1 MKNVKLKICGMRH
14 PENIQEVASLHPDY
28 LGFIFYEKSPRNFE
42 GIIPKIPQSIK
53 KVGVFVDANIDFIK
67 KKINQYNLD
76 IIQLHGDESVDYI
89 KELKTNCLVEHSRD
103 LEAGFSQEL
112 IIWKVFS
119 IKDEFDFELLKLY
132 DGVVD
137 AFLFDTKGKQKGGN
151 GYTFN
156 WNVLKEYNSKTPIV
170 LSGGIGLD
178 ELTELERILKTNLP
192 IQVIDV
198 NSKLEESPGLK
209 SIKKVKEFVTR
220 IKNIEKRKEI

>member
-1 MKNVKLKICGMRH
+1 MKNVKLKICGMKH
-14 PENIQEVASLHPDY
+14 LENIQEVASLHPDY

-42 GIIPKIPQSIK
+42 GIIPEIPLSTK
-53 KVGVFVDANIDFIK
+53 KVGVFIDANIDFIK
-67 KKINQYNLD
+67 KKINQYNLE

-89 KELKTNCLVEHSRD
+89 KELKTNCLVERSRD
-103 LEAGFSQEL
+103 LEVRFSQEL

-132 DGVVD
+132 EGVVD

-178 ELTELERILKTNLP
+178 ELTQLERILKTDLP